1 MKRILLL
8 SMGLACAGLAMATS
22 PTVPKSVFKQ
32 FNAYAEKQFCS
43 TITEEALYVINRTT
57 YLAAH
62 ADYCG
67 YGGNSLP
74 RQVLT
79 AMNVQT
85 NSAGKAHYQVV
96 AANVLE
102 DLDIW
107 GSVEKIEHDART
119 ITVIMRQ
126 LGPEDAR
133 CCPSVLTQYTI
144 EIGSW
149 KLLAQKQL

>member
-1 MKRILLL
+1 
-8 SMGLACAGLAMATS
+8 MGN
-22 PTVPKSVFKQ
+22 PPVVPKNVFKQ

-43 TITEEALYVINRTT
+43 TLTEDALYAVNRTT
-57 YLAAH
+57 YLASH

-79 AMNVQT
+79 AMSVQT
-85 NSAGKAHYQVV
+85 NSAGKTHYQVV
-96 AANVLE
+96 AANILE

-107 GSVEKIEHDART
+107 GSFETIKHDERT

-144 EIGSW
+144 EMGTW